1 MNIKIGIAAHKV
13 YRMPSEKSYL
23 PIQVG
28 AHGKDDIGYTR
39 DDIGDNISEKNP
51 YYCELTG
58 LYWMWKNLDVDYCG
72 LVHYRRYFARK
83 RFFRFDKDKFK
94 YILTD
99 NDLKNILSNH
109 DIILPQRRRYYI
121 ESLYSHYAHTHYAEH
136 LDVTREILRERCP
149 DYVDAYDNVIKK
161 TSGHMFNMMIM
172 KKNIMDSYCEWLF
185 PILSELEKKID
196 SSGYSTFQ
204 ARYYGRVSE
213 ILINVWIEKNKYKYY
228 TCPTVNI
235 EKLDWNRKIKSFINA
250 KFRGIKYDSSF

>member
-1 MNIKIGIAAHKV
+1 
-13 YRMPSEKSYL
+13 
-23 PIQVG
+23 
-28 AHGKDDIGYTR
+28 
-39 DDIGDNISEKNP
+39 
-51 YYCELTG
+51 
-58 LYWMWKNLDVDYCG
+58 
-72 LVHYRRYFARK
+72 
-83 RFFRFDKDKFK
+83 
-94 YILTD
+94 
-99 NDLKNILSNH
+99 
-109 DIILPQRRRYYI
+109 
-121 ESLYSHYAHTHYAEH
+121 
-136 LDVTREILRERCP
+136 
-149 DYVDAYDNVIKK
+149 
-161 TSGHMFNMMIM
+161 MFNMMIM